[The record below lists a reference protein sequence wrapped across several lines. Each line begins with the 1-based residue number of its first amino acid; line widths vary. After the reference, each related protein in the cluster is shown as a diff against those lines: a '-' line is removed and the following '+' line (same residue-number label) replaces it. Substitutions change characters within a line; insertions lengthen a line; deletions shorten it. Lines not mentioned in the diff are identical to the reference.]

1 MRNEIVKRC
10 VRAARPLALL
20 QSYIVTLLLCHFVT
34 LPIGLFAQE
43 VTVMV
48 TPVQQVLPPQAGQYV
63 DNPGRFFT
71 IQLFNNTD
79 EQQLVHLGLQ
89 IEQRFPD
96 KVLWVSTNVENL
108 HIPRQPIV
116 LQPNQHKALNSIEMR
131 HLFDHFDLNDIY
143 IRDGRHL
150 TITDNDFGLM
160 PEGEYEAFVTA
171 YKWDPELTVP
181 VPMSAPNSGNTI
193 FNICYE
199 AEPPK
204 FLSPAP
210 TDADGGF
217 GELQIVKVDKN
228 NPTFTWI
235 APTLNCN
242 ASAVQFE
249 HSIRIVELG
258 SLQPDEAMSSM
269 GVPVFLEKKHITGNT
284 YRIDPAYVLQMIESG
299 KHKGKVFAMQITAST
314 PYFANNSIN
323 FSLLKNEGKSP
334 IMLFQLIDP
343 AVEDDD
349 YNLTLEGSDAD
360 TEEEDSL
367 YIFEQPMLTAPTF
380 SGMMGRKIYYGEDVK
395 AEWRKAWFAGG
406 TGEEQDTVQFKYT
419 LALYTGNSAD
429 TREAIFASKPIIKK
443 ETKELKDTIKWDELK
458 DKITLG
464 DYFYIRVT
472 AEATNEKSIRML
484 PDSLN
489 FIDFALSTHFD
500 ETYHC
505 GQSTA
510 NVSNKTLI
518 SKKPDK
524 NTKLTIGAWTLTFDD
539 QYDQVEFDKDKK
551 TLKGTGWINWSP
563 GSMSLRIAVKFD
575 ALKVNTDNVVFDG
588 TCKTYPKSENKLA
601 GLDYTSEQ
609 FVDSL
614 FSSASLDDIF
624 GNMALPEGVQDKI
637 NNFVEKDAK
646 GEAYNLAKGYNLG
659 KYYSA
664 YKKAENVWNNWQ
676 QGNLMDV
683 YFPAEIPEDIKKHLP
698 KDFNVQIANMSF
710 SPSAAV
716 MNVIGEIALPNS
728 DIFEDQDVLVFGAPR
743 LCVEPDRFFPED
755 GVLTLLSNFA
765 IKDPSSDFRLI
776 FKAPSNPLDPDS
788 GDGCFIRWEND
799 EFDALGM
806 QIAMSIP
813 NTKRFIDGKV
823 NDDIPAL
830 ADLSATIYAGESAC
844 DFLATGTLTPFEV
857 VDLPGWTF
865 GPEKDVNEMRIIF
878 DHHLSRNG
886 DGMPTLDEVK
896 KLFPSNTFNEDL
908 CGTYVKN
915 DWDAWQ
921 GLYVSSLAVGF
932 PKFAVFGNGE
942 EGLSVGTRN
951 MLIDASGVTCQV
963 FADNILD
970 AETGSLGGWKFTI
983 ADATVDIVQNNFD
996 NCVLHGGFGVPLLG
1010 KAADDKA
1017 DAESKSKG
1025 GPSKNADDKKSGGK
1039 DDKADKQEN
1048 DFNYTCQIRHL
1059 TKPGEVKYEAWSSDG
1074 KTKVTKT
1081 RKEYTDDRLAYLFT
1095 TELVGDLSLN
1105 FFLADLKLH
1114 DKQTFLL
1121 VESVDKEDGTGQDT
1135 QVELCLAGDIT
1146 IAGTDNVNSR
1156 LAKQAKKIGNEKL
1169 PLRLPGIHFAKMRLS
1184 NRKLSE
1190 WKDFGID
1197 PKNTHAEGLKAQE
1210 AQIAEWKKSALYVP
1224 LAGGEELELSKE
1236 CYFNYGEWSL
1246 ASDRKKIGPFSFN
1259 LTKFKPSL
1267 SGDKLGLSIAGGI
1280 GLVEDKICVDAGITI
1295 TSTLHK
1301 QGSVSEWYL
1310 SDGDVEFDSLS
1321 LDLDF
1326 TAIHMKGTLKI
1337 GDDGK
1342 GSKGYAGELDMD
1354 ITGLFGLKCK
1364 GGYFKYTATEDDKT
1378 KMRENAKTLAEAAV
1392 EQAKK
1397 SGKGSTDY
1405 NYYYDRYVDNDTIY
1419 SWGYFMASL
1428 SSQMLRIDPVV
1439 ITRIAGGFYFNCRP
1453 TPGGSG
1459 GSGDPKKAIDKFS
1472 GDPKPYYGM
1481 IGVAFGMGMAA
1492 SSGESTLKADLDLLV
1507 VYDRKNSC
1515 LSTFMFNG
1523 DCEAVGGII
1532 KADVSLI
1539 YENAKNLSGQTT
1551 DRYLCLNITVEGSFA
1566 NNELGDMVKKANEK
1580 LEAAK
1585 AELDKF
1591 QDEVQGVANELLSKA
1606 PYQGLGELS
1615 NTEEGDKKKELTAEE
1630 KAKKEAEDKEKQ
1642 KQLGTSGSFTV
1653 PLELKITWV
1662 KNSETYSTPKW
1673 HLYVGQPA
1681 KDKRCRFIL
1690 LDFKSKICSAEL
1702 GADAYLCLGNELPDG
1717 GALPEIPSKIT
1728 EFLTGHK
1735 NAGTDMGA
1743 DMTKVNNSR
1752 KNAVRKLLDPN
1763 SCEGGVMIGA
1773 SAWGG
1778 IKIDLGL
1785 IYGSLE
1791 AIAGFDAAFVH
1802 YGNTAICMNSFSE
1815 MGKNGWYAMGQ
1826 LYAYLGADLGVRIKI
1841 GSLID
1846 EEVSLIKAGIGGLL
1860 EIGLPNPTWVEGQAR
1875 VKMSFLGGLFSLNKK
1890 FSFSAGDR
1898 CIPFQGNALDGFEL
1912 FQGVN
1917 LGSDSLYQAW
1927 YKPEFAISVSD
1938 ASRMTFTTNSS
1949 LGSHYRLVDPSYLP
1963 DVAESAGTGE
1973 ADSLFNIYASR
1984 TYVFD
1989 MNQNTNLNNMKMG
2002 VRLFDLGDFETQL
2015 KLYSMEKYEN
2025 NSFEPEDFYKALGSV
2040 NWNDVIKAQGRSG
2053 QTLVGD
2059 GLYGTFLQYLVSS
2072 CQARENTVC
2081 ETSWVMGG
2089 RDTTY
2094 PRTSNAPLHHSETA
2108 SFDEVVES
2116 NNLYKNSSF
2125 GYKALKNPYK
2135 QEVNVSFRESKGNF
2149 FHLSNMDLQPNHC
2162 YVLVLMADAY
2172 EIENGKRVWCQYVN
2186 TDGNKGD
2193 PVYIKWR
2200 QSKLWFFRTK
2210 SEREEAI
2217 QLDSVRTL
2225 TPYVALAYPSV
2236 DGTRVQSG
2244 GEGYTTA
2251 YINDIMHPTI
2261 ALNRRLFNDDTKQRL
2276 QWVLTAYKADEFNT
2290 ENPDAGWHQTQ
2301 TRDVKIIDANNCV
2314 NLEPASAF
2322 NRISDFTSAASKTGY
2337 DFSNEIYHLQ
2347 LTYTYHHVQYT
2358 DATHTKIDSQ
2368 NDSTRAIVDLWLTAA
2383 PHDVTISGMSG
2394 KQDDSWKETTNAA
2407 ITGEI
2412 LPYSLPFVGAR
2423 PTENP
2428 VMWSPSDPTDEKYVY
2443 INFKSG
2449 NTPWRLM
2456 DPYLYFAY
2464 LSKYTFI
2471 GDRHIN
2477 SYAFDDAYIPFA
2489 SESLIFERNGTV
2501 VNSDFIKNEES
2512 KSLWEL
2518 RTEMYDT
2525 WNTWYFNNPEST
2537 VEWPLPSTAKTA
2549 GGLTIANQ
2557 DRKVATVTPLN
2568 LMLMKDYKEFRLAE
2582 LAMDFAA
2589 PYYVAEMLNGKLRQ
2603 LAGELWTRFTQS
2615 LTYSTGGTLKG
2626 LDSNGLNEKIKL
2638 WNSLHRGQYV
2648 EIEYRGV
2655 TVRVPYYQLP
2665 LIFGGCFSGP
2675 GWPTPH
2681 YKGVELSTGDRGF
2694 TKSIGAKEQSSNI
2707 MNGEGRWAMYP
2718 SNLLFFRLLGND
2730 YSSTMA
2736 PEAFGRFQSQYSGSY
2751 PNPRGSDNQ
2760 MIVEHDD
2767 FQMTPTLA
2775 NVTKFKAMIY
2785 RVDSYDLTT
2794 GEYRMLSRGGGPYK
2808 EEMEIGAGKNVTNMA
2823 DLYGLAIGGYLL
2835 TSSTLERQQMQAIY
2849 TADNKTMTILF
2860 SDNRYTVNSSF
2871 DGHTITNV
2879 WAGTDFDKLAWTN
2892 PTGISQ
2898 ELETVVFDKSLAN
2911 ANLKSTANWFNGCR
2925 KLKTL
2930 KNLKNLNTSNVTD
2943 MSNMFAYCESLT
2955 GIDFADLDS
2964 RNVTNMSGM
2973 LRGCTK
2979 VNYYLLKNLNTSK
2992 VTDMSFM
2999 FADCPNVTIPENFD
3013 TRNVTTM
3020 ESMFENGGGHGSD
3033 LEYLNT
3039 AKVKNM
3045 RRMFYGCRSTVFALD
3060 SLTAENVTNTEEM
3073 FANTSFRTLKWR
3085 NFHANKKVT
3094 KYENMFAGM
3103 NTSNLAYI
3111 YIAWDLKQEIKDQ
3124 LPMTPSETTPP
3135 VQVLHVLSDANQ
3147 EQLLFLVSD
3156 TEYKAGFVGNIVGKN
3171 TYQGYTVKSVWNADQ
3186 MQNYSTYPAWNSVA
3200 ANVKRII
3207 IDPSFTWSPKT
3218 MQYWFAGFSN
3228 AYAIDGL
3235 NNLNTK
3241 NVQLMN
3247 NMFAYC
3253 STLRSLDL
3261 SSFSTEK
3268 VTRMDRMFDNCKELT
3283 LITVGDLFTTQ
3294 NVQDMSYMFNH
3305 CEKLQKLT
3313 TTSNSLA
3320 KLDTRS
3326 AQNMSGMF
3334 SGCNTMNEWL
3344 SEAVKE
3350 FQTDRVTDMS
3360 EMFWYCSSVKELDLT
3375 SFNTEKV
3382 TSMNVMFQGCQSVEL
3397 INLLSFKTPSL
3408 TSAANFGPHTTQVV
3422 QRTGLGQ
3429 SSVAEQLAAGD
3440 IVHTGGKA
3448 YIYVP
3453 YDISTLIYPGQLGNA
3468 SRYPNV
3474 KVIYPAKVLLVGSD
3488 ASELIFTDTTT
3499 PYKVGDSY
3507 YGKPIKQLWSDMNL
3521 MYNGNP
3527 TWVQHKTITTVTFE
3541 PAFAQIYPTSM
3552 EAWFKGLDK
3561 LQTINGIEYLSTSSV
3576 KTMAQMFA
3584 GCSSLKEVD
3593 LSHFSCNNV
3602 TTMSEMFSGCSSLS
3616 TINLGKLNS
3625 SVLTTTASMFEG
3637 CTKLYEVTTD
3647 GFKAPML
3654 TDMSAMFSGCT
3665 SLFELDF
3672 SSLKTSSTL
3681 SNAVSEVK
3689 LSNMERTFNRCVSLT
3704 KLTIGRYFDLSNV
3717 ASCSAFYGVT
3727 DLMVVAPETN
3737 RADYRADFIDKL
3749 GFVDGTTGYFYG
3761 LSDVDATTAVP
3772 QVIWTED
3779 NSTLTFFNGKEYP
3792 VGSSFRG
3799 QTVTSVWKG
3808 DDVTNTPDKN
3818 GEAPWT
3824 QTVSAKMKTVVIDKS
3839 FAEVRPKSM
3848 NYWFMDAYDDRTL
3861 YDEGMAYNDLD
3872 QIAGLAY
3879 LNTSEVVSMR
3889 GLFLQNRGL
3898 RNLDLSSFNT
3908 AEVKDMGKMFYDT
3921 NLKTINLGRFNT
3933 DKVEKMDYMFEYSSS
3948 LQKLDLTSFNTEN
3961 VKMANN
3967 IFASCYASLKELIV
3981 GPRFTFD
3988 AMTSKATGA
3997 FSINYLNGSLIRPY
4011 NVIINTAGVS
4021 DSNKA
4026 TVREKVRSALITK
4039 LGFDESKHGS
4049 ITDVSEKVAQAIW
4062 TEDNKTLTFVYHRP
4076 YKQGDTFNNKT
4087 VTQVWS
4093 GTDVTATPITN
4104 DKAPWTDD
4112 VAAKVTTVVFDESFA
4127 TVRPTSLACWFRDD
4141 VALTAINGIEHLNTS
4156 EATTMYRMF
4165 YRTIK
4170 MTNLNVTHFDTRK
4183 VKNMYYMF
4191 YSNSLLT
4198 ALDVSSF
4205 NTSNVTD
4212 FGGMFRGCTRLT
4224 ELNVKGFN
4232 TENAEKMYGMF
4243 YDCKSLT
4250 SLDVSRF
4257 ITDNVTCMDNMF
4269 TNCSGLTSLV
4279 VSNFNTSNVTDFS
4292 YMFWGCS
4299 NVRELDVSGFDTQ
4312 KATNLTY
4319 MFAGCQKLE
4328 KVDISG
4334 FKTPLVTRMDYMFQN
4349 CTSLTQVTGSTNGY
4363 DNLRLDGTNLKNI
4376 NSMFEGCSAYKQYL
4390 NFYITPSTK
4399 LSSMCKV
4406 FMGCGTSWIGLFFDT
4421 SNVTDVKSLFQ
4432 NCTNLR
4438 RITLS
4443 SGFSMEKVTID
4454 TNKTN
4459 VFTGVGT
4466 ASSTV
4471 LQIWVPSVNS
4481 AFYIQQ
4487 LTKIGFQGA
4496 GITGTIQTYTE

>member
-1 MRNEIVKRC
+1 MVSQHIAKKM
-10 VRAARPLALL
+10 L
-20 QSYIVTLLLCHFVT
+20 QSVKAHFVLLFIT
-34 LPIGLFAQE
+34 MTVLLPSLQGGDGGRLLAQE

-48 TPVQQVLPPQAGQYV
+48 SPVQQVLPPQAGQYV

-96 KVLWVSTNVENL
+96 KVLWVSTNVEKL

-150 TITDNDFGLM
+150 SITDNDFGLM

-181 VPMSAPNSGNTI
+181 VPVSAPNSGNTI

-199 AEPPK
+199 AEAPK

-343 AVEDDD
+343 AVDDD
-349 YNLTLEGSDAD
+349 YQLELDSTDVDAD
-360 TEEEDSL
+360 KEDSL
-367 YIFEQPMLTAPTF
+367 YIFEQPMLTSPTF

-406 TGEEQDTVQFKYT
+406 KGEEQDTVQFKYT

-464 DYFYIRVT
+464 DYFYLRVT

-743 LCVEPDRFFPED
+743 LCVQPDRFFPED
-755 GVLTLLSNFA
+755 GVLALLSNFA

-865 GPEKDVNEMRIIF
+865 GPEKDKNEMRIIF

-983 ADATVDIVQNNFD
+983 ADATVDIIQNNFD

-1039 DDKADKQEN
+1039 TGTGGKDDKSDKQEN
-1048 DFNYTCQIRHL
+1048 DFTYTCQIRHL
-1059 TKPGEVKYEAWSSDG
+1059 TKPGEVKYQAWSSDG

-1121 VESVDKEDGTGQDT
+1121 VESVDKEDGSGQDT

-1146 IAGTDNVNSR
+1146 LAGTDNINTR
-1156 LAKQAKKIGNEKL
+1156 LAKVAEKIGNEKL

-1197 PKNTHAEGLKAQE
+1197 PKNTHKEGIKAQE
-1210 AQIAEWKKSALYVP
+1210 DKITEWKKSALYVP

-1246 ASDRKKIGPFSFN
+1246 ASERKKIGPFSFN
-1259 LTKFKPSL
+1259 LTSFKPSL
-1267 SGDKLGLSIAGGI
+1267 SGDKLGLAIAGGI
-1280 GLVEDKICVDAGITI
+1280 GLVDDKICVDAGITI

-1481 IGVAFGMGMAA
+1481 IGVAFGLGMAA

-1539 YENAKNLSGQTT
+1539 YENAKDLSGQTT
-1551 DRYLCLNITVEGSFA
+1551 DRYLCLNITAEGSFA
-1566 NNELGDMVKKANEK
+1566 KNELGDMVKKANEK

-1591 QDEVQGVANELLSKA
+1591 QNEVQGVANELLSEA
-1606 PYQGLGELS
+1606 PKQGLGELS
-1615 NTEEGDKKKELTAEE
+1615 NIEEGDKKKELTAEE

-1642 KQLGTSGSFTV
+1642 EELGTSGTFNV

-1690 LDFKSKICSAEL
+1690 LDFKSNICSAEL

-1728 EFLTGHK
+1728 EFLSGHK

-1763 SCEGGVMIGA
+1763 SCEGGVMVGA

-1778 IKIDLGL
+1778 IELDLGL
-1785 IYGSLE
+1785 IYGNLE
-1791 AIAGFDAAFVH
+1791 AIAGFDAALVH
-1802 YGNTAICMNSFSE
+1802 YGNTAICMNTFSE

-1826 LYAYLGADLGVRIKI
+1826 LYAYLGASLGVRIKI
-1841 GSLID
+1841 GSLIN
-1846 EEVSLIKAGIGGLL
+1846 EEVELIKAGIGGLL

-1875 VKMSFLGGLFSLNKK
+1875 VKMSFLGGLFSINKK

-1912 FQGVN
+1912 FQGVS
-1917 LGSDSLYQAW
+1917 LGSDSLYEAW
-1927 YKPEFAISVSD
+1927 YKPEFAISASD

-1949 LGSHYRLVDPSYLP
+1949 IGSHYRLVDPSYLP
-1963 DVAESAGTGE
+1963 DVVESAGTGE

-1989 MNQNTNLNNMKMG
+1989 MDQNTNLNDMKMG
-2002 VRLFDLGDFETQL
+2002 VRLFDLGDINTQL
-2015 KLYSMEKYEN
+2015 MLYSQEMYN
-2025 NSFEPEDFYKALGSV
+2025 NHSFEPEDFYKALGAIS
-2040 NWNDVIKAQGRSG
+2040 WDDVIKPQGRSG
-2053 QTLVGD
+2053 QLQVGE
-2059 GLYGTFLQYLVSS
+2059 GLYGMFMQYLASN
-2072 CQARENTVC
+2072 CQKRENTVC
-2081 ETSWVMGG
+2081 ETSWAMWG
-2089 RDTTY
+2089 RDLTY
-2094 PRTSNAPLHHSETA
+2094 TRKGNAPLHRSETA
-2108 SFDEVVES
+2108 SFDEVIAS

-2125 GYKALKNPYK
+2125 GYRALKNPYLN
-2135 QEVNVSFRESKGNF
+2135 EVNVSFRESKGNF
-2149 FHLSNMDLQPNHC
+2149 FHLSNMDLKPGHC

-2172 EIENGKRVWCQYVN
+2172 EIDNGKRVWCQYVN
-2186 TDGNKGD
+2186 TDGGKAE
-2193 PVYIKWR
+2193 PEYIKWR

-2210 SEREEAI
+2210 TEREEAI

-2261 ALNRRLFNDDTKQRL
+2261 ALNRHLFNDDTKQRL

-2290 ENPDAGWHQTQ
+2290 KNPDAGWHQTQ
-2301 TRDVKIIDANNCV
+2301 TRDVKIIDADNCV
-2314 NLEPASAF
+2314 NLEPATAF
-2322 NRISDFTSAASKTGY
+2322 NRISEFTNAASKAGY
-2337 DFSNEIYHLQ
+2337 DFSNELYHLQ
-2347 LTYTYHHVQYT
+2347 LTYTY
-2358 DATHTKIDSQ
+2358 KLDSK

-2383 PHDVTISGMSG
+2383 PHDVTVKGITG
-2394 KQDDSWKETTNAA
+2394 KQDDSWLQATNSA

-2412 LPYSLPFVGAR
+2412 LPYSLPFVGVR
-2423 PTENP
+2423 PEAAPTFAYESSFENENGEELL
-2428 VMWSPSDPTDEKYVY
+2428 TDEQLVFENAKYG
-2443 INFKSG
+2443 K
-2449 NTPWRLM
+2449 TPFRLI
-2456 DPYLYFAY
+2456 DPYLYLSY
-2464 LSKYTFI
+2464 LSKWTFI
-2471 GDRHIN
+2471 GDRAIGQY
-2477 SYAFDDAYIPFA
+2477 SFDDAYIPFA

-2501 VNSDFIKNEES
+2501 VNSDFIKGEEGR
-2512 KSLWEL
+2512 SLWTL
-2518 RTEMYDT
+2518 RNDMYNT
-2525 WNTWYFNNPEST
+2525 WNNWYYNNPEGN
-2537 VEWPLPSTAKTA
+2537 VEWPLPSLAKTA
-2549 GGLTIANQ
+2549 GGPTVANQ
-2557 DRKVATVTPLN
+2557 DRKTSTITPVNLNHSQNSFGNYINLIEDYAAAYEVANELCTKLKYETMN
-2568 LMLMKDYKEFRLAE
+2568 LFTYFIRGWD
-2582 LAMDFAA
+2582 
-2589 PYYVAEMLNGKLRQ
+2589 
-2603 LAGELWTRFTQS
+2603 FTQGR
-2615 LTYSTGGTLKG
+2615 TYDFNSYD
-2626 LDSNGLNEKIKL
+2626 DSSESSKFDFMWNYFKL
-2638 WNSLHRGQYV
+2638 ATFNDDRFNDYMKSYNRLHRGQYLEV
-2648 EIEYRGV
+2648 KKGDV
-2655 TVRVPYYQLP
+2655 MVRVPYYQLP
-2665 LIFGGCFSGP
+2665 LIFGGCFGSS
-2675 GWPTPH
+2675 GWPSASYQDH
-2681 YKGVELSTGDRGF
+2681 SLNYSRRGF
-2694 TKSIGAKEQSSNI
+2694 ASSIGAKEMKANVKD
-2707 MNGEGRWAMYP
+2707 GEYRWIPYA
-2718 SNLLFFRLLGND
+2718 SNLLFFRLLGSEPIPNFN
-2730 YSSTMA
+2730 TVL
-2736 PEAFGRFQSQYSGSY
+2736 PLKPLAFNRFSGQYANSY
-2751 PNPRGSDNQ
+2751 PNPWNSDNQ
-2760 MIVEHDD
+2760 YVVDRDVFDVKES
-2767 FQMTPTLA
+2767 LSK
-2775 NVTKFKAMIY
+2775 VTGFKASSY

-2794 GEYRMLSRGGGPYK
+2794 GEYRMLNRGGGPWKNEMQIGSGGVYK
-2808 EEMEIGAGKNVTNMA
+2808 NLA
-2823 DLYGLAIGGYLL
+2823 DAYDASATIR
-2835 TSSTLERQQMQAIY
+2835 STEQ
-2849 TADNKTMTILF
+2849 N
-2860 SDNRYTVNSSF
+2860 N
-2871 DGHTITNV
+2871 
-2879 WAGTDFDKLAWTN
+2879 FDKPVTQALMSRTSDGMVLKLVYSTKIYKANQYYDGKYITAVSSGDDFMSAEN
-2892 PTGISQ
+2892 KSKGHYADATKVII
-2898 ELETVVFDKSLAN
+2898 DKSFAD
-2911 ANLKSTANWFNGCR
+2911 ARVKSTASWFRGFN
-2925 KLKTL
+2925 
-2930 KNLKNLNTSNVTD
+2930 NLTTIEGISNLNTS
-2943 MSNMFAYCESLT
+2943 A
-2955 GIDFADLDS
+2955 
-2964 RNVTNMSGM
+2964 
-2973 LRGCTK
+2973 
-2979 VNYYLLKNLNTSK
+2979 
-2992 VTDMSFM
+2992 
-2999 FADCPNVTIPENFD
+2999 
-3013 TRNVTTM
+3013 
-3020 ESMFENGGGHGSD
+3020 
-3033 LEYLNT
+3033 
-3039 AKVKNM
+3039 
-3045 RRMFYGCRSTVFALD
+3045 
-3060 SLTAENVTNTEEM
+3060 
-3073 FANTSFRTLKWR
+3073 
-3085 NFHANKKVT
+3085 
-3094 KYENMFAGM
+3094 
-3103 NTSNLAYI
+3103 
-3111 YIAWDLKQEIKDQ
+3111 
-3124 LPMTPSETTPP
+3124 
-3135 VQVLHVLSDANQ
+3135 
-3147 EQLLFLVSD
+3147 
-3156 TEYKAGFVGNIVGKN
+3156 
-3171 TYQGYTVKSVWNADQ
+3171 
-3186 MQNYSTYPAWNSVA
+3186 
-3200 ANVKRII
+3200 
-3207 IDPSFTWSPKT
+3207 
-3218 MQYWFAGFSN
+3218 
-3228 AYAIDGL
+3228 
-3235 NNLNTK
+3235 
-3241 NVQLMN
+3241 
-3247 NMFAYC
+3247 
-3253 STLRSLDL
+3253 
-3261 SSFSTEK
+3261 
-3268 VTRMDRMFDNCKELT
+3268 
-3283 LITVGDLFTTQ
+3283 
-3294 NVQDMSYMFNH
+3294 
-3305 CEKLQKLT
+3305 
-3313 TTSNSLA
+3313 
-3320 KLDTRS
+3320 
-3326 AQNMSGMF
+3326 
-3334 SGCNTMNEWL
+3334 
-3344 SEAVKE
+3344 
-3350 FQTDRVTDMS
+3350 VTDMS
-3360 EMFWYCSSVKELDLT
+3360 EMFAGNFSLQSLDLT
-3375 SFNTEKV
+3375 SFDTQNVTNTGYMFSFCEKLETLKLGFSLPKVTNMENMFYRCGSLKTIDMADVGGYDVTNTYGMFEGCKSLTTLHIDNFSPNNVRRYANMFVDVPSNITIHYAYDLDKRIRDQFPSGAKLVVGSNPYKAVYVQTVDRTHQLMFVRNSTDFRKSQNYNITANGVTYRNATVKDVWTAEQVTNTGDKPGWADVASKIEKVIIDKSFIASPQTTKQWFAGFTSLTEIQGLENLNTEEVKNMNKMFLNCEKVQELNVKDLQTKNVEDMSEMFRGCKALKSIDVSRFNHSKVKTMSSMFRDCENLASIELFNNLYEGMTDRNFDLIEMPIEDMSYMFYNCKSLKQLKIGATFDSRRATTMRTMFGGCTQLERIDNSSGYFRTDNAEILEYMFSRCSSLKELNLSQFNMGKAKRTAYMFSECSSLQKLILDHMTLESIVDNNKMFNAVPTDCYIEMLASTYEGTTNMKTMLPKSVYVNLKLVYPVWVLKVEDGNSKKLVFLASNSTYNDGGMWNGHKIVGVYSGMRALENHNWTRKDGTEISSVVFDPSFAQVSPTNTTYWFNGLTNLTKVEGLQYLNTSEV
-3382 TSMNVMFQGCQSVEL
+3382 TSMYGMFEGCSKLESLPYLNTLNTGKVKNMTNMFRLCQKLSAADVSNFNTAAVESMNHMFSFCQNLTVLNVSKWNVSNVRDMEGMFSGCYRLTTLGLANWNPVNVTTMKEMFLECRLLTEFDFSGWETKDLQDVSGLFWNCKSLRSLKFGNGLNLSQLKGKQEKAFLGVRDVAVELPITKQSVLREQFVSKL
-3397 INLLSFKTPSL
+3397 GFIEGDTGWFVMSNDEKKEAPENVAQAILTGRRLNFYYGPLRKEGGTYGGNTVTKVWSGSVVTDKQYSSDAWRNKTDGIASQVLTVEIDKSFANVKLTSMDNWFRGFSSL
-3408 TSAANFGPHTTQVV
+3408 TEIN
-3422 QRTGLGQ
+3422 GLENINT
-3429 SSVAEQLAAGD
+3429 SSLES
-3440 IVHTGGKA
+3440 
-3448 YIYVP
+3448 
-3453 YDISTLIYPGQLGNA
+3453 ISSL
-3468 SRYPNV
+3468 
-3474 KVIYPAKVLLVGSD
+3474 
-3488 ASELIFTDTTT
+3488 
-3499 PYKVGDSY
+3499 
-3507 YGKPIKQLWSDMNL
+3507 
-3521 MYNGNP
+3521 
-3527 TWVQHKTITTVTFE
+3527 FE
-3541 PAFAQIYPTSM
+3541 DCPS
-3552 EAWFKGLDK
+3552 
-3561 LQTINGIEYLSTSSV
+3561 LQTIDLS
-3576 KTMAQMFA
+3576 KFNPQNLKGMAMGSLFK
-3584 GCSSLKEVD
+3584 GCSSLKEID
-3593 LSHFSCNNV
+3593 LSHLKTGEV
-3602 TTMSEMFSGCSSLS
+3602 TSMSNLFSGCSSLVKV
-3616 TINLGKLNS
+3616 NLSGWN
-3625 SVLTTTASMFEG
+3625 TAKVTAMNGMFAD
-3637 CTKLYEVTTD
+3637 C
-3647 GFKAPML
+3647 
-3654 TDMSAMFSGCT
+3654 
-3665 SLFELDF
+3665 
-3672 SSLKTSSTL
+3672 SSLKELDLSSFDTNVESSTTSMFKNCTQL
-3681 SNAVSEVK
+3681 EMLIVGSNF
-3689 LSNMERTFNRCVSLT
+3689 TFN
-3704 KLTIGRYFDLSNV
+3704 KLTRTNSKVFTGANFIYVMVKPTSALSTV
-3717 ASCSAFYGVT
+3717 KDAFI
-3727 DLMVVAPETN
+3727 N
-3737 RADYRADFIDKL
+3737 KL
-3749 GFVDGTTGYFYG
+3749 GFVDGTTGRILTSDIKCAQAVWTKENGTMTFLYG
-3761 LSDVDATTAVP
+3761 YQYKSGDKYKGATITNV
-3772 QVIWTED
+3772 WTS
-3779 NSTLTFFNGKEYP
+3779 NANPSNASKW
-3792 VGSSFRG
+3792 R
-3799 QTVTSVWKG
+3799 
-3808 DDVTNTPDKN
+3808 
-3818 GEAPWT
+3818 
-3824 QTVSAKMKTVVIDKS
+3824 
-3839 FAEVRPKSM
+3839 
-3848 NYWFMDAYDDRTL
+3848 
-3861 YDEGMAYNDLD
+3861 
-3872 QIAGLAY
+3872 
-3879 LNTSEVVSMR
+3879 
-3889 GLFLQNRGL
+3889 
-3898 RNLDLSSFNT
+3898 
-3908 AEVKDMGKMFYDT
+3908 AEVKDYLTKVVIDDSYV
-3921 NLKTINLGRFNT
+3921 NVSVHNT
-3933 DKVEKMDYMFEYSSS
+3933 SGWFMDCT
-3948 LQKLDLTSFNTEN
+3948 KLTSIQGLKNLHTNNTSSMFRNTGFVEIN
-3961 VKMANN
+3961 ISELDTKMVKMMN
-3967 IFASCYASLKELIV
+3967 
-3981 GPRFTFD
+3981 
-3988 AMTSKATGA
+3988 AM
-3997 FSINYLNGSLIRPY
+3997 FL
-4011 NVIINTAGVS
+4011 
-4021 DSNKA
+4021 
-4026 TVREKVRSALITK
+4026 
-4039 LGFDESKHGS
+4039 
-4049 ITDVSEKVAQAIW
+4049 
-4062 TEDNKTLTFVYHRP
+4062 
-4076 YKQGDTFNNKT
+4076 
-4087 VTQVWS
+4087 
-4093 GTDVTATPITN
+4093 
-4104 DKAPWTDD
+4104 
-4112 VAAKVTTVVFDESFA
+4112 
-4127 TVRPTSLACWFRDD
+4127 
-4141 VALTAINGIEHLNTS
+4141 
-4156 EATTMYRMF
+4156 
-4165 YRTIK
+4165 
-4170 MTNLNVTHFDTRK
+4170 
-4183 VKNMYYMF
+4183 
-4191 YSNSLLT
+4191 
-4198 ALDVSSF
+4198 
-4205 NTSNVTD
+4205 
-4212 FGGMFRGCTRLT
+4212 
-4224 ELNVKGFN
+4224 
-4232 TENAEKMYGMF
+4232 
-4243 YDCKSLT
+4243 
-4250 SLDVSRF
+4250 
-4257 ITDNVTCMDNMF
+4257 
-4269 TNCSGLTSLV
+4269 
-4279 VSNFNTSNVTDFS
+4279 
-4292 YMFWGCS
+4292 
-4299 NVRELDVSGFDTQ
+4299 
-4312 KATNLTY
+4312 
-4319 MFAGCQKLE
+4319 
-4328 KVDISG
+4328 
-4334 FKTPLVTRMDYMFQN
+4334 N
-4349 CTSLTQVTGSTNGY
+4349 CTSLKTAICNVNTE
-4363 DNLRLDGTNLKNI
+4363 NLTSMYQMFRNCSSLKDVI
-4376 NSMFEGCSAYKQYL
+4376 
-4390 NFYITPSTK
+4390 
-4399 LSSMCKV
+4399 LSSFK
-4406 FMGCGTSWIGLFFDT
+4406 TW
-4421 SNVTDVKSLFQ
+4421 NVTDMGQLFYGCTSLSHIYLGDSFSTLNVTNYS
-4432 NCTNLR
+4432 NC
-4438 RITLS
+4438 
-4443 SGFSMEKVTID
+4443 F
-4454 TNKTN
+4454 TN
-4459 VFTGVGT
+4459 VEPENLEIRWRGNNFYKSATDYVVDNLWTIREEQLKKLGLSGCSET
-4466 ASSTV
+4466 TDSRTN
-4471 LQIWVPSVNS
+4471 VN
-4481 AFYIQQ
+4481 Y
-4487 LTKIGFQGA
+4487 
-4496 GITGTIQTYTE
+4496 Y